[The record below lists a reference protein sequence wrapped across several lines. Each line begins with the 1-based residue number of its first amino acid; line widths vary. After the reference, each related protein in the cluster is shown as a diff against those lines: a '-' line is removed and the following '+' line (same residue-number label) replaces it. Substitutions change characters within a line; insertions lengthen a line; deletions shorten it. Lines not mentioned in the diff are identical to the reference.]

1 MIGQGALTRG
11 RTCALALI
19 FTLSGVSLAVAEGS
33 GMPAE
38 LPPATYKGQQYV
50 DTQGCVFLRAGT
62 EAETI
67 WVPRVTAG
75 GKQLCGYPPSGKR
88 VPVVGETGAD
98 EGVFDAP
105 AASGA
110 EPVASPEAA
119 EAAPAVA
126 PGPADSASYVVAI
139 GSFGFSSNVDKAA
152 AGAEALGYPAIK
164 GKLKGGEQGLV
175 TVFAGPFGSK
185 TEAEA
190 AQKKLRKAGFPDAIL
205 MEY

>member
-1 MIGQGALTRG
+1 MTGRGALTRG
-11 RTCALALI
+11 RTCALAL
-19 FTLSGVSLAVAEGS
+19 TLTLADVSLAVADGS
-33 GMPAE
+33 GQPAE

-62 EAETI
+62 EIETI

-75 GKQLCGYPPSGKR
+75 GKPLCGYPRSGKR
-88 VPVVGETGAD
+88 VPVVGEAGAD
-98 EGVFDAP
+98 EAIVDEAAAVDP
-105 AASGA
+105 AAEPAGA
-110 EPVASPEAA
+110 D
-119 EAAPAVA
+119 AAPAVA
-126 PGPADSASYVVAI
+126 PEPADAQRYVVAI

-190 AQKKLRKAGFPDAIL
+190 AQQKLRKAGFPDAIL
-205 MEY
+205 MAY

>member
-1 MIGQGALTRG
+1 MIGQGPLTRG
-11 RTCALALI
+11 RICALALM
-19 FTLSGVSLAVAEGS
+19 FSLSSVSLAVAEGS
-33 GMPAE
+33 GQPAE

-50 DTQGCVFLRAGT
+50 DTEGCVFLRAGT

-67 WVPRVTAG
+67 WIPRVTAG

-88 VPVVGETGAD
+88 VPVVGEAGAD
-98 EGVFDAP
+98 EGSFD
-105 AASGA
+105 
-110 EPVASPEAA
+110 EAA
-119 EAAPAVA
+119 VEEPSEADVAPAVA
-126 PGPADSASYVVAI
+126 PEPADAASYVVAL
-139 GSFGFSSNVDKAA
+139 GSFGFASNVDKAA

-185 TEAEA
+185 AEAEA

>member
-1 MIGQGALTRG
+1 MIGQGPLTRG
-11 RTCALALI
+11 RICALALM
-19 FTLSGVSLAVAEGS
+19 FSLSSVSLAVAEGS
-33 GMPAE
+33 GQPAE

-50 DTQGCVFLRAGT
+50 DTEGCVFLRAGT

-67 WVPRVTAG
+67 WIPRVTAG

-88 VPVVGETGAD
+88 VPVVGEAGAD
-98 EGVFDAP
+98 EGGFD
-105 AASGA
+105 
-110 EPVASPEAA
+110 EAA
-119 EAAPAVA
+119 VEEPSEADVAPAVA
-126 PGPADSASYVVAI
+126 PEPADAASYVVAL
-139 GSFGFSSNVDKAA
+139 GSFGFASNVDKAA

-185 TEAEA
+185 AEAEA

>member
-1 MIGQGALTRG
+1 MIGQGPLTRG
-11 RTCALALI
+11 RICTLALM
-19 FTLSGVSLAVAEGS
+19 FTLSSVSLAVAEGS
-33 GMPAE
+33 GQPAE

-50 DTQGCVFLRAGT
+50 DTEGCVFLRAGT

-67 WVPRVTAG
+67 WIPRVTAG

-88 VPVVGETGAD
+88 VPVVGEAGAD
-98 EGVFDAP
+98 EGGFD
-105 AASGA
+105 
-110 EPVASPEAA
+110 EAA
-119 EAAPAVA
+119 VEEPSEADVAPAVA
-126 PGPADSASYVVAI
+126 PEPADAASYVVAL
-139 GSFGFSSNVDKAA
+139 GSFGFASNVDKAA

-185 TEAEA
+185 AEAEA

>member
-1 MIGQGALTRG
+1 M
-11 RTCALALI
+11 
-19 FTLSGVSLAVAEGS
+19 FTLSSVSLAVAEGS
-33 GMPAE
+33 GQPAE

-50 DTQGCVFLRAGT
+50 DTEGCVFLRAGT

-67 WVPRVTAG
+67 WIPRVTAG

-88 VPVVGETGAD
+88 VPVVGEAGAD
-98 EGVFDAP
+98 EGGFD
-105 AASGA
+105 
-110 EPVASPEAA
+110 EAA
-119 EAAPAVA
+119 VEEPSEADVAPAVA
-126 PGPADSASYVVAI
+126 PEPADAASYVVAL
-139 GSFGFSSNVDKAA
+139 GSFGFASNVDKAA

-185 TEAEA
+185 AEAEA

>member
-1 MIGQGALTRG
+1 MIGQGPLTRG
-11 RTCALALI
+11 RICTLALM
-19 FTLSGVSLAVAEGS
+19 FTLSSVSLAVAEGS
-33 GMPAE
+33 GQPAE

-50 DTQGCVFLRAGT
+50 DTEGCVFLRAGT

-67 WVPRVTAG
+67 WIPRVTAG

-88 VPVVGETGAD
+88 VPVVGEAGAD
-98 EGVFDAP
+98 EGGFD
-105 AASGA
+105 
-110 EPVASPEAA
+110 EAA
-119 EAAPAVA
+119 VEEPSEAGVAPAVA
-126 PGPADSASYVVAI
+126 PEPADAASYVVAL
-139 GSFGFSSNVDKAA
+139 GSFGFASNVDKAA

-185 TEAEA
+185 AEAEA